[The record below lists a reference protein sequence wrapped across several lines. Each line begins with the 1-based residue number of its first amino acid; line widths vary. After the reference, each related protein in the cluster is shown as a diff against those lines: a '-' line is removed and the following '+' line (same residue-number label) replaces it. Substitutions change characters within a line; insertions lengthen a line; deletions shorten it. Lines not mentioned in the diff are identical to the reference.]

1 MANLKSTITVTREA
15 RPCLVTILH
24 RNEPPEERK
33 ALFYGLYQWSEV
45 PPPNPKKD
53 KSEGPQM
60 DVRAMVEFE
69 DGNLRSVAPGLVR
82 LLDSPGKFREYAWG
96 DEEPPHYPSE
106 KKGARSCTTCKHWET
121 PGDDEPCKTCNGA
134 GSGHKDWEPFR

>member
-1 MANLKSTITVTREA
+1 MAYNTINIAQRT

-24 RNEPPEERK
+24 RNAPPEERK

-53 KSEGPQM
+53 RPEGQQM

-69 DGNLRSVAPGLVR
+69 DGNLHSVAPGLVR
-82 LLDSPGKFREYAWG
+82 LLDSPREFKEYAWG
-96 DEEPPHYPSE
+96 DEEPEETTPEGRRCLNCRHYDLD
-106 KKGARSCTTCKHWET
+106 AQ
-121 PGDDEPCKTCNGA
+121 DEPCWSCGGPA
-134 GSGHKDWEPFR
+134 YGYKDWEAKE

>member
-1 MANLKSTITVTREA
+1 MTKACNTITITQAA

-24 RNEPPEERK
+24 RNAPPEERK

-53 KSEGPQM
+53 RPEGQQM

-69 DGNLRSVAPGLVR
+69 DGNLRSVSPGLVR
-82 LLDSPGKFREYAWG
+82 LLDSPGKFREYIWG
-96 DEEPPHYPSE
+96 DEEEETVTKDRTCHN
-106 KKGARSCTTCKHWET
+106 CKHRDLDTE
-121 PGDDEPCKTCNGA
+121 DEPCRSCGGCAYGYKAWEAKT
-134 GSGHKDWEPFR
+134 